1 MFETGLTCTCQ
12 KLKKPWKVLFPVTR
26 KQFNCIF
33 YWWLTWNGMNHGFQ
47 VKRKTR
53 VKSRDRRYVVLEL
66 MTGTFPHTKKIS
78 IQICELLPVVRFII
92 LTVSSHN
99 DIIVTANNTIVGSV
113 LLYSVL
119 TVLSILSILLWLCFF
134 QYLWRHWGLWSYR
147 EYKRIWKERKG
158 ERKRERKRQE
168 EIQELLKLLW

>member
-1 MFETGLTCTCQ
+1 
-12 KLKKPWKVLFPVTR
+12 
-26 KQFNCIF
+26 
-33 YWWLTWNGMNHGFQ
+33 MNHGFQ

-66 MTGTFPHTKKIS
+66 MTGTFPQKKKIS
-78 IQICELLPVVRFII
+78 IQICELLPIVRFII

-119 TVLSILSILLWLCFF
+119 TVLSILSILLWLYFF
-134 QYLWRHWGLWSYR
+134 QYLWRHWGL
-147 EYKRIWKERKG
+147 
-158 ERKRERKRQE
+158 
-168 EIQELLKLLW
+168 